1 MTEVLQGNLKSKG
14 SNILQIRP
22 REFPDAG
29 RGAFHRKQKNSMSQ
43 FHLKLYVTGKTP
55 RSEIAIRN
63 LHDLCE
69 NYLNGEYRIEI
80 IDILENPHLAEND
93 RILATPTLVKALPH
107 PIRRMIGDLSE
118 KEKVLYG
125 LDIRPSK

>member
-1 MTEVLQGNLKSKG
+1 
-14 SNILQIRP
+14 
-22 REFPDAG
+22 
-29 RGAFHRKQKNSMSQ
+29 MSQ

-118 KEKVLYG
+118 KEKVLSG
-125 LDIRPSK
+125 LDIRPST